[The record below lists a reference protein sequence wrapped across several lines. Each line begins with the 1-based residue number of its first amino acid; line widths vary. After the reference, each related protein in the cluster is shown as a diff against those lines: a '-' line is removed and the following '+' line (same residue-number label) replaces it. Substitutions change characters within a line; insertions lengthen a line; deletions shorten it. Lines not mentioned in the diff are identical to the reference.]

1 MDGTAAAFS
10 TAAGAADFL
19 SDGKSSTLRDSS
31 ILMAESKNVKF
42 RIGMGIIGTGLASLL
57 IIAFVAESPS
67 VASDPSAYVLMDT
80 NPAVGVVVVVETVVV
95 VAVVLVTDDKVVA
108 VVVNDDTAE
117 VVPLF
122 IESTI
127 FLYNETVPSL
137 SATVL

>member
-1 MDGTAAAFS
+1 MVAAVGTAAAFS

-19 SDGKSSTLRDSS
+19 SSTLRDSS
-31 ILMAESKNVKF
+31 VLMAESKNVKF
-42 RIGMGIIGTGLASLL
+42 RIGMGIIGTGLALLL
-57 IIAFVAESPS
+57 IIVFVAESPS